1 MYFVEQGDAA
11 VAGQTGVYDVTPHEL
26 ASRLSYQLW
35 QTAPDDALLAA
46 AADGSLRT
54 AAVYDAQVTR
64 LLADPRARPA
74 LDEFFA
80 DWTKVEDLPAMDAK
94 NADVAFKAFAGGDLP
109 DAKLRQ
115 AMIDDV
121 VGMLDYYTWTAPSGI
136 ASLFTS
142 DLVVRP
148 RRAPGQALRRAGLE
162 RHRRAPRAAGRPAP
176 RPADARAVPLDRQRE
191 HAPDHEGR
199 VPARRTSCATRSR
212 RRRRAPTP
220 SRPSWARA

>member
-1 MYFVEQGDAA
+1 
-11 VAGQTGVYDVTPHEL
+11 
-26 ASRLSYQLW
+26 
-35 QTAPDDALLAA
+35 
-46 AADGSLRT
+46 
-54 AAVYDAQVTR
+54 
-64 LLADPRARPA
+64 
-74 LDEFFA
+74 
-80 DWTKVEDLPAMDAK
+80 MDAK
-94 NADVAFKAFAGGDLP
+94 NADVVFKAFAGADLP

-142 DLVVRP
+142 ELSFARDARLAKLYGVP
-148 RRAPGQALRRAGLE
+148 AWDGTGDAA
-162 RHRRAPRAAGRPAP
+162 RAAGRAAP
-176 RPADARAVPLDRQRE
+176 GPADARAVPVDRQRE

-199 VPARRTSCATRSR
+199 VPAHRTCCATRSR